1 MHALCQ
7 NDMLWRV
14 SAAQNA
20 VIKAAPPEFERKRD
34 GMDTAIKKEFILQG
48 LCCANC
54 ASKIERDIGKLPGVN
69 AASVD
74 FVGETLSIE
83 IARKE
88 FVEGVLE
95 QADSIIKRHDS
106 DAVVREK
113 APRAPGQKVIFLG
126 GLCCAECAQKIE
138 DRVRR
143 LDGVHAAFM
152 DFVTGRLTIEA
163 DDQGELP
170 GIIRQSAEIAR
181 RIEPDVKISYSE
193 KEQDEAASNGKKERV
208 YRALLVAGAL
218 LYGVAILVK
227 GPQWL
232 GISLFLMS
240 YLLVGGEVLL
250 RSVRNISKGQVFDE
264 NFLMS
269 VATIGAFAI
278 GEFAEGVA
286 VMLFYQVGELFQR
299 LAVSRSRKSIA
310 SLMDIRPDYANLID
324 GGQVRQVAPEE
335 VGVGDRIL
343 VKPGEKIPID
353 GTVVDGRSSLDTSAL
368 TGESLPRDVEPGNAV
383 LSGSINKSGVLTI
396 EVSKEYSDSTIAK
409 ILNMVQNASSKK
421 AVTENFITKF
431 ARYYTPAVVFA
442 ALALAIIPPLV
453 LQGASFADWIGRA
466 LVFLVV
472 SCPCALV
479 ISIPLS
485 FFGGIGGASK
495 NGILIKGSNYLEAL
509 YNVDT
514 FVFDKTGTL
523 TKGVFNVSRIESTGA
538 VSKEALLDLAAHAEA
553 GSNHPIAL
561 SIRQAYGKEI
571 DRKRIAEA
579 TEIPGQGIRVTVDGR
594 TVLAGNGKLMD
605 AQRISHEETHGP
617 GTVVHIAVDGV
628 YAGHILIADEIKE
641 DSRRAAEQLR
651 AAGVKRLIMLTGDSK
666 SAGDRIAEEIGLD
679 AAYTDLLPQQKV
691 EKLESFKRENPPKKK
706 LAFVGDG
713 INDAPV
719 LAMADVGIAMGGV
732 GSDAA
737 IEAADVVLMTDEP
750 SKLPEAIQIAR
761 KTHRIV
767 WQNIIFAL
775 GVKAVILVL
784 GALGIATMWAAVF
797 GDVGVAVIAILNA
810 LRALRMPRNA
820 VNGPNLKQAGT
831 KAE

>member
-1 MHALCQ
+1 
-7 NDMLWRV
+7 
-14 SAAQNA
+14 
-20 VIKAAPPEFERKRD
+20 
-34 GMDTAIKKEFILQG
+34 MDTAIKKEFILQG

-54 ASKIERDIGKLPGVN
+54 ASKIERDIGKLPGVS

-74 FVGETLSIE
+74 FVSETLSIE
-83 IARKE
+83 IAQKE

-95 QADSIIKRHDS
+95 KTGSIIKRHDS

-113 APRAPGQKVIFLG
+113 APRAPGQKVLFLS
-126 GLCCAECAQKIE
+126 GLCCADCAQKIE

-143 LDGVHAAFM
+143 LDGVHAVSM
-152 DFVTGRLTIEA
+152 DFVTGRLTVEA
-163 DDQGELP
+163 DDQSALP

-181 RIEPDVKISYSE
+181 RVEPDVEIAYSE
-193 KEQDEAASNGKKERV
+193 KKPDEAVSYGKKERV

-218 LYGVAILVK
+218 LYVIAILVR
-227 GPQWL
+227 GPHWL
-232 GISLFLMS
+232 SITLFLIS

-250 RSVRNISKGQVFDE
+250 RSARNISKGQIFDE

-299 LAVSRSRKSIA
+299 LAVSRSRRSIA

-324 GGQVRQVAPEE
+324 GGEVRKVTPEE
-335 VGVGDRIL
+335 VGVGDCIL

-353 GTVVDGRSSLDTSAL
+353 GTVLDGCSSLDTSAL

-383 LSGSINKSGVLTI
+383 LSGSINKSGALTI

-409 ILNMVQNASSKK
+409 ILNLVQNASSKK

-431 ARYYTPAVVFA
+431 ARVYTPAVVFA
-442 ALALAIIPPLV
+442 AVALAVIPPLI
-453 LQGASFADWIGRA
+453 LHGASFSDWIGRA

-523 TKGVFNVSRIESTGA
+523 TKGVFQVSKIESAGQI
-538 VSKEALLDLAAHAEA
+538 SQEALLDVAAHAEA
-553 GSNHPIAL
+553 DSNHPIAL
-561 SIRQAYGKEI
+561 SIREAYGREI

-579 TEIPGQGIRVTVDGR
+579 TEIPGQGIRVKVDGR
-594 TVLAGNGKLMD
+594 TVLAGNRKLMD
-605 AQRISHEETHGP
+605 AQKISCDETREP

-641 DSRRAAEQLR
+641 DSRRAVEQLR

-666 SAGDRIAEEIGLD
+666 SAGEQIAKEIGLD
-679 AAYTDLLPQQKV
+679 AAHTDLLPQQKV
-691 EKLESFKRENPPKKK
+691 EKLEGFKRENAPGKK

-719 LAMADVGIAMGGV
+719 LAMADVGIAMGGI

-750 SKLPEAIQIAR
+750 SKLPAAIQIAR

-784 GALGIATMWAAVF
+784 GAFGIATMWAAVF

-810 LRALRMPRNA
+810 MRALRIPRNA
-820 VNGPNLKQAGT
+820 VAKPGLRQAGVE
-831 KAE
+831 AE

>member
-1 MHALCQ
+1 
-7 NDMLWRV
+7 
-14 SAAQNA
+14 
-20 VIKAAPPEFERKRD
+20 
-34 GMDTAIKKEFILQG
+34 MDAAIKKEFILQG

-54 ASKIERDIGKLPGVN
+54 ASKIERDIGKLPGVS

-74 FVGETLSIE
+74 FVNETLSIE
-83 IARKE
+83 IAQEE

-95 QADSIIKRHDS
+95 QAGSIIKRHDS
-106 DAVVREK
+106 DTVVREK
-113 APRAPGQKVIFLG
+113 APRVPGQKVIFLS
-126 GLCCAECAQKIE
+126 GLCCADCAQKIE
-138 DRVRR
+138 DGVRR
-143 LDGVHAAFM
+143 MDGVHAASM

-163 DDQGELP
+163 DDRRELP
-170 GIIRQSAEIAR
+170 GIIRQAAEIAR
-181 RIEPDVKISYSE
+181 RVEPDAEIAYSE
-193 KEQDEAASNGKKERV
+193 AKPDEIASDGKKERV
-208 YRALLVAGAL
+208 YRALLVAGAVF
-218 LYGVAILVK
+218 YGIAILVK
-227 GPQWL
+227 EPFWL
-232 GISLFLMS
+232 NFSLFLTS

-250 RSVRNISKGQVFDE
+250 RSVRNISKGQIFDE

-324 GGQVRQVAPEE
+324 GGQVRRVAPEE

-343 VKPGEKIPID
+343 VRPGEKVPID
-353 GTVVDGRSSLDTSAL
+353 GTVADGCSSLDTSAL
-368 TGESLPRDVEPGNAV
+368 TGESLPRDVEPGSTV
-383 LSGSINKSGVLTI
+383 LSGSINQSGALTI
-396 EVSKEYSDSTIAK
+396 EVSREYSDSTIAK
-409 ILNMVQNASSKK
+409 ILDLVQNASSKK

-431 ARYYTPAVVFA
+431 ARVYTPAVVFA

-453 LQGASFADWIGRA
+453 LHGPFTGWIGRA

-523 TKGVFNVSRIESTGA
+523 TKGVFQVSKIESAGA
-538 VSKEALLDLAAHAEA
+538 VSRETLLDVAAHAEA
-553 GSNHPIAL
+553 DSNHPIAL
-561 SIRQAYGKEI
+561 SIRQAYGREI

-579 TEIPGQGIRVTVDGR
+579 AEIPGQGIRVTIDGK
-594 TVLAGNGKLMD
+594 TVLAGNRKLMD
-605 AQRISHEETHGP
+605 AEGISCSEPREP
-617 GTVVHIAVDGV
+617 GTVAHIAIDGV
-628 YAGHILIADEIKE
+628 YAGYILIADEIKE

-651 AAGVKRLIMLTGDSK
+651 AAGVKRLVMLTGDSK
-666 SAGDRIAEEIGLD
+666 SVGEQVAEEVGLD
-679 AAYTDLLPQQKV
+679 EAYADLLPQQKV
-691 EKLESFKRENPPKKK
+691 EKLEEIKRGKASGKK

-719 LAMADVGIAMGGV
+719 LAMADIGIAMGGM

-767 WQNIIFAL
+767 WENIIFAL

-810 LRALRMPRNA
+810 TRALRIPRKA
-820 VNGPNLKQAGT
+820 VSGPVTKQNGYKT
-831 KAE
+831 I